1 MQDRCTYRW
10 AKSSGLNPEPI
21 SRPVNHSPMLLGHG
35 PATVSLPQGK
45 VLMACVRQ
53 SEDCSSS
60 LRTSMR
66 LDKSLPD
73 LYYVWVQ
80 QRGDGG
86 EMKAKLHQPWRTTDH
101 KLWQKTGQKP
111 SLWSGEDGT
120 SCEWALGSF
129 LLWGAR
135 TICLKHPHDI
145 APSESWGSQC
155 SLSVFYPPQWVES
168 ETRLCHL
175 TSLFIEGSTWAK
187 WSWAVKLLPVMKST
201 QRPLCEAHPK
211 ED

>member
-60 LRTSMR
+60 LRTSMW

-135 TICLKHPHDI
+135 TICLSTHMTSHLLKAGVPNVPFQFFIPHSGWRVKHDYVIWP
-145 APSESWGSQC
+145 
-155 SLSVFYPPQWVES
+155 VF
-168 ETRLCHL
+168 L
-175 TSLFIEGSTWAK
+175 
-187 WSWAVKLLPVMKST
+187 
-201 QRPLCEAHPK
+201 
-211 ED
+211 